1 MCCIIIKMSFQS
13 PSPPKCILIKI
24 ENPALV
30 SDNTYSCSLRIYPQ
44 QIRGASE
51 NYTVSDV
58 AVNFWI
64 SNYSGGQSWR
74 INSISNV
81 NTGLQTL
88 DCVIEDVEYYN
99 YSLDPTIGT
108 HGPSNGIN
116 GYAFELAEN
125 GLPNLVPIY
134 SNTFTLSQTFI
145 SDLTARFNSRNYFSS
160 YISVLQNSHTFVRG
174 NFISLNGSGVY
185 ILVTST
191 AGDVNI
197 IGVVTS
203 ISIPTVNHFTYRP
216 FGQFMKSTQIDTA
229 LTSGIGSI
237 YYLNS
242 SGTLT
247 NTPDNYNVPV
257 YIQVT
262 SGGDGVLLKYRR
274 ITSLKSNTIT
284 ATAVTDSPSIYDT
297 TTTGSVTL
305 GSAQTSGN
313 VTIGNTTPGT
323 DAGTLTINKTTTLG
337 ASKNITLASTGT
349 LTTDTISGTGVAT
362 NPALFSTT
370 TTGSVTLGS
379 AQTSGNVTIG
389 NTTPGTDA
397 GTLTINKTTTLG
409 ASKNLTLASTG
420 TLTTDTVSGTGV
432 ATNPTLFST
441 TTTGSVTLGSAQT
454 SGNVTIGNATP
465 ATDAGTLTINKT
477 TTLGASKNITL
488 ASTGTLTTDT
498 ISGTGVATNPAL
510 FSTTTTG
517 SVTLGSAQ
525 TSGNV
530 TIGNT
535 TPGTDAGTLT
545 INKTTTLGASKNLTL
560 ASTGTLT
567 TDTISGTGVATNPT
581 LFSTTTTGNVTL
593 GSSQTSGNVTIGNTT
608 PGTDAGTLTIN
619 KTTTLGASKN
629 LTLASTG
636 TITTD
641 TISGTGVD
649 TNPTLFSTTTTGS
662 VTLGSAQTSG
672 NVTIGNT
679 TPGTDA
685 GTLTINKNV
694 TVGSG
699 KTVTLNATGG
709 SILSPTFNS
718 TSATQALTI
727 GGSNTTTNITIGSV
741 QTSGTMTIG
750 NATPAS
756 DSGTLTINKTTTL
769 GSNKNLTL
777 QGTGSL
783 VVGVSGSIN
792 CRTYNSTS
800 TAQGMTIA
808 DNLLIGSVDI
818 GVNQTTGNIRMGNIT
833 PASDTGTLTINKTT
847 TLGASKNLTLASTG
861 TLTTDTISG
870 TGVATNPALFST
882 TTTGNVTLGS
892 AQTSG
897 NILLGSTTNSTGFT
911 RIGMKM
917 RQTRTVSAVD
927 YSTYWNV
934 AVGSANNIFQG
945 SALAASA
952 MPPISATT
960 APASAIWSVWESDAQ
975 GDGSF
980 IAQNGDTSIICNP
993 GDTFAFHWV
1002 DKDSIATGDGFK
1014 FSTAGVMSTTSDA
1027 RSKSNITPINKND
1040 LLNKLNAIEIIN
1052 YTKKRPEGIT
1062 RPTADEKYT
1071 KIHTGYTAQN
1081 LLAIGLDDFVIPATT
1096 EDGYMSVSYGE
1107 IQYLFNAGV
1116 QELINKNIDL
1126 TNRVSTLETIV
1137 NDLMTRL
1144 TVLELA

>member
-1 MCCIIIKMSFQS
+1 MSFQS

-24 ENPALV
+24 ENPALI
-30 SDNTYSCSLRIYPQ
+30 SGNTYSCTLRIYPQ

-379 AQTSGNVTIG
+379 SQTSGSVTIG

-397 GTLTINKTTTLG
+397 GTLTINKSTTLG

-465 ATDAGTLTINKT
+465 A
-477 TTLGASKNITL
+477 
-488 ASTGTLTTDT
+488 
-498 ISGTGVATNPAL
+498 
-510 FSTTTTG
+510 
-517 SVTLGSAQ
+517 
-525 TSGNV
+525 
-530 TIGNT
+530 
-535 TPGTDAGTLT
+535 
-545 INKTTTLGASKNLTL
+545 
-560 ASTGTLT
+560 
-567 TDTISGTGVATNPT
+567 
-581 LFSTTTTGNVTL
+581 
-593 GSSQTSGNVTIGNTT
+593 
-608 PGTDAGTLTIN
+608 TDAGTLTIN

-800 TAQGMTIA
+800 TAQGMTIG
-808 DNLLIGSVDI
+808 DNLLIGTVDI
-818 GVNQTTGNIRMGNIT
+818 GVNQTTGSIRMGNIT

-1107 IQYLFNAGV
+1107 VQYLFNAGV